1 MFREIIAER
10 AVQTPD
16 LEQINASSPLPCP
29 DTPHA
34 LIWRRGVLTFNIKG
48 VQQFNQF
55 IQKWMSV
62 VNQNTLASLCA
73 NIRMQNDTIF
83 ASPWYFHVVFP
94 AGWRVLCSVCCPD
107 SVYSLFYSRL
117 TLYLSVYL
125 SNIRPQAVS
134 ATAAQS
140 YAWHP
145 QPPLTTSA
153 LPRIPGDEKLSY
165 CAHIW
170 NLSDDKIIN
179 VEANIVSDILSQPWE
194 LSQSQFLIL
203 KAQE

>member
-1 MFREIIAER
+1 MNECRI
-10 AVQTPD
+10 
-16 LEQINASSPLPCP
+16 LEHSRLSF
-29 DTPHA
+29 H
-34 LIWRRGVLTFNIKG
+34 
-48 VQQFNQF
+48 
-55 IQKWMSV
+55 
-62 VNQNTLASLCA
+62 TLC
-73 NIRMQNDTIF
+73 IRMQNDTIF

-94 AGWRVLCSVCCPD
+94 AGWRVLSSVCCPD
-107 SVYSLFYSRL
+107 SLYSLFYSRL

-125 SNIRPQAVS
+125 SNIRPGCLSHCMQPKAMLDTPSPRSPQAHF
-134 ATAAQS
+134 QEF
-140 YAWHP
+140 
-145 QPPLTTSA
+145 L
-153 LPRIPGDEKLSY
+153 GDEKLSY